1 MFLRSHIRV
10 KDGKQHRYFSVV
22 ESVRSSAS
30 RHPYQKT
37 LLYLGEINAEQE
49 AQWTRS
55 MATFDPPSGQQL
67 GRAAGSDRV
76 TILWADGDV
85 HNQWLQVTVNATE
98 RAQYFAYCRAPF

>member
-1 MFLRSHIRV
+1 MFLRSHTRV

-22 ESVRSSAS
+22 ESVRNSAS

-55 MATFDPPSGQQL
+55 MATFDPPLPRPVWSRCWPENV
-67 GRAAGSDRV
+67 RACA
-76 TILWADGDV
+76 L
-85 HNQWLQVTVNATE
+85 
-98 RAQYFAYCRAPF
+98 AYPSNFSLA